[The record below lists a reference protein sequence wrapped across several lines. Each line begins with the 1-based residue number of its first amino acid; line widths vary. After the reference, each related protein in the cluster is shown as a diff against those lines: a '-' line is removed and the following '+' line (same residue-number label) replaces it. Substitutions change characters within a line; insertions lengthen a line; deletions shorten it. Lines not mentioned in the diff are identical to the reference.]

1 MSISLFKKGIPGAGF
16 DAFGCPLKFRSAK
29 EAGCAFGLIPQD
41 GLIFYAPL
49 SEYAETAVTGQWL
62 ETSGDIEYT
71 EENGVPCGYFDGESY
86 LYYDY
91 GDGDLPQGAEPN
103 TMSVW
108 AKATHIED
116 FVTPFAYGYGF
127 TEDDNHRKIC
137 LMSDGTL
144 EFSNND
150 SGVISSGVP
159 VDYTLWHHY
168 CLTISDVSEGGI
180 SLYIDGI
187 KFKTG
192 SCRLNTDS
200 EGKLC
205 IGVDPWKPGNFGL
218 MYGYLASC
226 RIYDRVLSLS
236 EIKALAREFNV

>member
-1 MSISLFKKGIPGAGF
+1 
-16 DAFGCPLKFRSAK
+16 
-29 EAGCAFGLIPQD
+29 
-41 GLIFYAPL
+41 
-49 SEYAETAVTGQWL
+49 
-62 ETSGDIEYT
+62 
-71 EENGVPCGYFDGESY
+71 
-86 LYYDY
+86 
-91 GDGDLPQGAEPN
+91 
-103 TMSVW
+103 
-108 AKATHIED
+108 
-116 FVTPFAYGYGF
+116 
-127 TEDDNHRKIC
+127 
-137 LMSDGTL
+137 MSDGTL

-168 CLTISDVSEGGI
+168 CATLSADEI
-180 SLYIDGI
+180 SLYVDGV
-187 KFKTG
+187 KVKTD
-192 SCRLNTDS
+192 SCRLNTDP